1 MSTDERT
8 LANIRLAVIGA
19 GRLGAS
25 MALAMRAKGAD
36 LVAYSCLT
44 AEGCDRARRFLGL
57 EATPDLVALA
67 RLRPDVYVITVPD
80 ASLPEVAA
88 RLACEIQASREAPA
102 NSPLVLHAS
111 GANSVEELAPCAD
124 AGAATLAFH
133 PLQTFSEP
141 LTGSTRFAGSAIA
154 VTPGPGPHYDQA
166 RDFGFRLAG
175 SLGSKPFLLDD
186 DQKVLYHAAACV
198 ASNYLVTLEHC
209 ARRIFVE
216 AGMPE
221 DEAVAY
227 FMPLV
232 RGAID
237 NLALQGPVTALTGP
251 LSRGD
256 TNTIAAHLR
265 ELADQMPDLVPLY
278 KTLGLATLD
287 LVRVRDEVSCEQLAD
302 LERILSTSPN
312 NPGEPI

>member
-8 LANIRLAVIGA
+8 LATIRFAVIGA

-44 AEGCDRARRFLGL
+44 ADGRDRARRFLGP
-57 EATPDLVALA
+57 EATPDLATIA
-67 RLRPDVYVITVPD
+67 GLRPSVYIITVPD
-80 ASLPEVAA
+80 ASLSEVAA
-88 RLACEIQASREAPA
+88 ALAREIRSHEMPSGDAPI
-102 NSPLVLHAS
+102 VLHTS
-111 GANSVEELAPCAD
+111 GANSVDELAPCVD
-124 AGAATLAFH
+124 AGAAILAFH

-154 VTPGPGPHYDQA
+154 VTPGPGPRYDQA
-166 RDFGFRLAG
+166 RDFGFRLAR
-175 SLGSKPFLLDD
+175 SLGSQPFLLED

-209 ARRIFVE
+209 ARRIFVQ

-221 DEAVAY
+221 DQAVAY

-232 RGAID
+232 RGAIE
-237 NLALQGPVTALTGP
+237 NLAMQGPVAALTGP

-256 TNTIAAHLR
+256 SNTIAAHLR
-265 ELADQMPDLVPLY
+265 DLADKVPDLVPLY
-278 KTLGLATLD
+278 RTLGLATLD
-287 LVRVRDEVSCEQLAD
+287 LVRTRDEVSSKQLAD
-302 LERILSTSPN
+302 LERILNAPAN
-312 NPGEPI
+312 QPGEP